1 VIKYINILGTEWSV
15 FWFDNELPCGSD
27 DWGLCYKDKRRIEI
41 VHNSIHGCEADTF
54 LHEIMHAIWYEYKRS
69 NRETEE
75 NAVAV
80 LSAGLINIFKHNPE
94 VLAYLTTNL
103 KNGGHDGITDNQKQ

>member
-1 VIKYINILGTEWSV
+1 VIKYINILGSEWSV

-41 VHNSIHGCEADTF
+41 LNNSVPEFEVDTF
-54 LHEIMHAIWYEYKRS
+54 LHEVMHAVWYEYKRS

-94 VLAYLTTNL
+94 VLAYLTKNL
-103 KNGGHDGITDNQKQ
+103 NGGHDGIAGNQKK